1 MKRKIYNELIKWKKE
16 DINTPLMVVGAR
28 QIGKTYTIDDF
39 CKNEFTNYIY
49 IYIYINLLNNKE
61 IIEIFKENI
70 NTEEKI
76 KKMELSLG
84 HTIDYE
90 NTIIFFDEIQE
101 SEELISALKFFCESK
116 VSYKIICAGSLLG
129 VKINRFHSSFPVG
142 KVRIINMY
150 PMNFE
155 EFLWAMDYEIAIP
168 EIKRCYQENVKM
180 SDSIHEKLLN
190 YYRMFLCV
198 GGMPRMVLSLKET
211 QKILEVDKSIASN
224 IYKEYLMDMNK
235 YVTNVTEGI
244 KNETIYNSIPSQLAN
259 LSNKFQYGKINNNA
273 RKRDYETSL
282 DWLISSKMVLRS
294 NLVKKVEIPLKAY
307 IDNDYFKLY
316 LSDIGLL
323 VSILEIR
330 YNDIMLNKEFMYKG
344 VLAENYVATELI
356 HNYETLYYWQSEN
369 KAEIDFLI
377 NAKDGI
383 IPIEVKA
390 NTNNNS
396 KSLNLYM
403 EKYKPS
409 FAIRISSKNFGFENN
424 IKSVPLYAT
433 FCISEF
439 EC

>member
-28 QIGKTYTIDDF
+28 QIGKTYTIDEF
-39 CKNEFTNYIY
+39 CKNEFTN
-49 IYIYINLLNNKE
+49 YIYINLLNNKE

-244 KNETIYNSIPSQLAN
+244 KNETIYNSIPSQLTN

-307 IDNDYFKLY
+307 IDDDYFKLY

-369 KAEIDFLI
+369 RAKIDFLI

>member
-28 QIGKTYTIDDF
+28 QIGKTYTIDEF
-39 CKNEFTNYIY
+39 CKNEFTN
-49 IYIYINLLNNKE
+49 YIYINLLNNKE

-70 NTEEKI
+70 NTEDKI

-307 IDNDYFKLY
+307 VDDDYFKLY

-369 KAEIDFLI
+369 RAEIDFLI

>member
-28 QIGKTYTIDDF
+28 QIGKTYTIDEF
-39 CKNEFTNYIY
+39 CKNEFTN
-49 IYIYINLLNNKE
+49 YIYINLLNNKE

-198 GGMPRMVLSLKET
+198 GGMPRMVLSLKEI

-307 IDNDYFKLY
+307 IDDDYFKLY

-330 YNDIMLNKEFMYKG
+330 YDDIMLNKEFMYKG

-356 HNYETLYYWQSEN
+356 HNYETLYYWKSEN
-369 KAEIDFLI
+369 RAEIDFLI

>member
-28 QIGKTYTIDDF
+28 QMGKTYTIDEF
-39 CKNEFTNYIY
+39 CKNEFTN
-49 IYIYINLLNNKE
+49 YIYINLLNNKE

-356 HNYETLYYWQSEN
+356 HNYETLYYWQSGN
-369 KAEIDFLI
+369 RAEIDFLI
-377 NAKDGI
+377 NANGGI

>member
-28 QIGKTYTIDDF
+28 QIGKTYTIDEF
-39 CKNEFTNYIY
+39 CKNEFTN
-49 IYIYINLLNNKE
+49 YIYINLLNNKE

-101 SEELISALKFFCESK
+101 SEELISALKFFFESK

-224 IYKEYLMDMNK
+224 IYKEYLIDMNK

-356 HNYETLYYWQSEN
+356 HNYETLYYWQSGN
-369 KAEIDFLI
+369 RAEIDFLI

>member
-1 MKRKIYNELIKWKKE
+1 MKRKIYNELKWKKE

-28 QIGKTYTIDDF
+28 QIGKTYTIDEF
-39 CKNEFTNYIY
+39 CKNEFTN
-49 IYIYINLLNNKE
+49 YIYINLLNNKE

-198 GGMPRMVLSLKET
+198 GGMPRMVLSLKEI

-307 IDNDYFKLY
+307 IDDDYFKLY

-330 YNDIMLNKEFMYKG
+330 YDDIMLNKEFMYKG

-356 HNYETLYYWQSEN
+356 HNYETLYYWKSEN
-369 KAEIDFLI
+369 SAEIDFLI

>member
-28 QIGKTYTIDDF
+28 QIGKTYTIDEF
-39 CKNEFTNYIY
+39 CKNEFTN
-49 IYIYINLLNNKE
+49 YIYINLLNNKE

-76 KKMELSLG
+76 KKMELSFG

-369 KAEIDFLI
+369 RAEIDFLI

>member
-28 QIGKTYTIDDF
+28 QIGKTYTIDEF
-39 CKNEFTNYIY
+39 CKNEFTN
-49 IYIYINLLNNKE
+49 YIYINLLNNKE

-307 IDNDYFKLY
+307 IDDDYFKLY

-369 KAEIDFLI
+369 RAEIDFLI

-390 NTNNNS
+390 NINNNS

>member
-28 QIGKTYTIDDF
+28 QIGKTYTIDEF
-39 CKNEFTNYIY
+39 CKNEFTN
-49 IYIYINLLNNKE
+49 YIYINLLNNKE

-273 RKRDYETSL
+273 KKRDYETSL

-307 IDNDYFKLY
+307 INDDYFKLY

-369 KAEIDFLI
+369 RAEIDFLI

>member
-28 QIGKTYTIDDF
+28 QIGKTYTIDEF
-39 CKNEFTNYIY
+39 CKNEFTN
-49 IYIYINLLNNKE
+49 YIYINLLNNKE

-307 IDNDYFKLY
+307 VDDDYFKLY

-369 KAEIDFLI
+369 RAEIDFLI

>member
-28 QIGKTYTIDDF
+28 QIGKTYTIDEF
-39 CKNEFTNYIY
+39 CKNEFTN
-49 IYIYINLLNNKE
+49 YIYINLLNNKE

-307 IDNDYFKLY
+307 IDDDYFKLY

-369 KAEIDFLI
+369 RAEIDFLI

-390 NTNNNS
+390 NTNNNNNS

>member
-28 QIGKTYTIDDF
+28 QIGKTYTIDEF
-39 CKNEFTNYIY
+39 CKNEFTN
-49 IYIYINLLNNKE
+49 YIYINLLNNKE

-244 KNETIYNSIPSQLAN
+244 KNKTIYNSIPSQLAN

-294 NLVKKVEIPLKAY
+294 NLVKKVEIPIKAY
-307 IDNDYFKLY
+307 IDDDYFKLY

-356 HNYETLYYWQSEN
+356 HNYETLYYWKSEN
-369 KAEIDFLI
+369 RAEIDFLI

>member
-28 QIGKTYTIDDF
+28 QIGKTYTIDEF

-49 IYIYINLLNNKE
+49 INLLNNKE
-61 IIEIFKENI
+61 IVEIFKENI

-307 IDNDYFKLY
+307 IDDDYFKLY

-369 KAEIDFLI
+369 RAEIDFLI

-390 NTNNNS
+390 NINNNS

>member
-28 QIGKTYTIDDF
+28 QIGKTYTIDEF
-39 CKNEFTNYIY
+39 CKNEFTN
-49 IYIYINLLNNKE
+49 YIYINLLNNKE

-70 NTEEKI
+70 NTEDKI

-198 GGMPRMVLSLKET
+198 GGMPRMVLSLKEI

-244 KNETIYNSIPSQLAN
+244 KNKTIYNSIPSQLAN

-307 IDNDYFKLY
+307 IDDDYFKLY

-356 HNYETLYYWQSEN
+356 HNYETLYYWKSEN
-369 KAEIDFLI
+369 RAEIDFLI

>member
-28 QIGKTYTIDDF
+28 QIGKTYTIDEF
-39 CKNEFTNYIY
+39 CKNEFTN
-49 IYIYINLLNNKE
+49 YIYINLLNNKE

-84 HTIDYE
+84 YTIDYE

-180 SDSIHEKLLN
+180 SASIHEKLLN

-235 YVTNVTEGI
+235 YVTNVTEGN
-244 KNETIYNSIPSQLAN
+244 KNKTIYNSIPSQLAN

-307 IDNDYFKLY
+307 IDDDYFKLY

-369 KAEIDFLI
+369 RAEIDFLI

-383 IPIEVKA
+383 IPIEVNA
-390 NTNNNS
+390 ITNNNS

>member
-1 MKRKIYNELIKWKKE
+1 MEKE

-28 QIGKTYTIDDF
+28 QIGKTYTIDEF
-39 CKNEFTNYIY
+39 CKNEFIK
-49 IYIYINLLNNKE
+49 YIYINLLNNKE

-101 SEELISALKFFCESK
+101 SEELISALKFFFESK

-224 IYKEYLMDMNK
+224 IYKEYLIDMNK

-356 HNYETLYYWQSEN
+356 HNYETLYYWQSGN
-369 KAEIDFLI
+369 RAEIDFLI

-383 IPIEVKA
+383 IPIEVKV

>member
-1 MKRKIYNELIKWKKE
+1 MKRKIYNELKWKKE

-28 QIGKTYTIDDF
+28 QIGKTYTIDEF
-39 CKNEFTNYIY
+39 CKNEFTN
-49 IYIYINLLNNKE
+49 YIYINLLNNKE

-198 GGMPRMVLSLKET
+198 GGMPRMVLSLKEI

-282 DWLISSKMVLRS
+282 NWLISSKMVLRS

-307 IDNDYFKLY
+307 IDDGYFKLY

-330 YNDIMLNKEFMYKG
+330 YDDIMLNKEFMYKG

-356 HNYETLYYWQSEN
+356 HNYETLYYWKSEN
-369 KAEIDFLI
+369 RAEIDFLI

>member
-16 DINTPLMVVGAR
+16 DINTPLMVIGAR
-28 QIGKTYTIDDF
+28 QIGKTYTIDEF
-39 CKNEFTNYIY
+39 CKNEFIN
-49 IYIYINLLNNKE
+49 YIYINLLNNKE

-101 SEELISALKFFCESK
+101 SEELINALKFFCESK

-307 IDNDYFKLY
+307 IDDDYFKLY

-369 KAEIDFLI
+369 RAEIDFLI

>member
-1 MKRKIYNELIKWKKE
+1 MEKE

-28 QIGKTYTIDDF
+28 QIGKTYTIDEF
-39 CKNEFTNYIY
+39 CKNEFIK
-49 IYIYINLLNNKE
+49 YIYINLLNNKE

-101 SEELISALKFFCESK
+101 SEELISALKFFFESK

-294 NLVKKVEIPLKAY
+294 NLVKKVEIPLKVY

-356 HNYETLYYWQSEN
+356 HNYETLYYWQSGN
-369 KAEIDFLI
+369 RAEIDFLI

>member
-28 QIGKTYTIDDF
+28 QIGKTYTIDEF
-39 CKNEFTNYIY
+39 CKNEFTN
-49 IYIYINLLNNKE
+49 YIYINLLNNKE

-76 KKMELSLG
+76 KKMELSFG

-307 IDNDYFKLY
+307 IDDDYFKLY

-356 HNYETLYYWQSEN
+356 HNYETLYYWQSGN
-369 KAEIDFLI
+369 RAEIDFLI

>member
-1 MKRKIYNELIKWKKE
+1 MSFVKTNLLI
-16 DINTPLMVVGAR
+16 
-28 QIGKTYTIDDF
+28 
-39 CKNEFTNYIY
+39 
-49 IYIYINLLNNKE
+49 IYINLLNNKE

-101 SEELISALKFFCESK
+101 SEELISALKFFCERK

-198 GGMPRMVLSLKET
+198 GGMPRMVLSLKEI

-307 IDNDYFKLY
+307 IDDDYFKLY

-330 YNDIMLNKEFMYKG
+330 YDDIMLNKEFMYKG
-344 VLAENYVATELI
+344 ILAENYVATELI
-356 HNYETLYYWQSEN
+356 HNYETLYYWKSEN
-369 KAEIDFLI
+369 RAEIDFLI

-383 IPIEVKA
+383 IPIEVNA
-390 NTNNNS
+390 ITNNNS

>member
-1 MKRKIYNELIKWKKE
+1 MIFVKTNLLI
-16 DINTPLMVVGAR
+16 
-28 QIGKTYTIDDF
+28 
-39 CKNEFTNYIY
+39 

-90 NTIIFFDEIQE
+90 NTIIFFDEIQK

-142 KVRIINMY
+142 KVRIITMY

-307 IDNDYFKLY
+307 INDDYFKLY

-369 KAEIDFLI
+369 RAEIDFLI

>member
-28 QIGKTYTIDDF
+28 QIGKTYTIDEF
-39 CKNEFTNYIY
+39 CKNEFTN
-49 IYIYINLLNNKE
+49 YIYINLLNNKE

-142 KVRIINMY
+142 KVKIINMY

-244 KNETIYNSIPSQLAN
+244 KNKTIYNSIPSQLAN

-307 IDNDYFKLY
+307 IDDDYFKLY

-356 HNYETLYYWQSEN
+356 HNYETLYYWKSEN
-369 KAEIDFLI
+369 RAEIDFLI

>member
-28 QIGKTYTIDDF
+28 QIGKTYTIDEF
-39 CKNEFTNYIY
+39 CKNEFTN
-49 IYIYINLLNNKE
+49 YIYINLLNNKE

-101 SEELISALKFFCESK
+101 SEELIRALKFFCESK

-307 IDNDYFKLY
+307 IDDDYFKLY

-356 HNYETLYYWQSEN
+356 HNYETLYYWQSGN
-369 KAEIDFLI
+369 RAEIDFLI

>member
-16 DINTPLMVVGAR
+16 DINTPLMVIGAR
-28 QIGKTYTIDDF
+28 QIGKTYTIDEF
-39 CKNEFTNYIY
+39 CKNEFTN
-49 IYIYINLLNNKE
+49 YIYINLLNNKE

-244 KNETIYNSIPSQLAN
+244 KNKTIYNSIPSQLAN

-307 IDNDYFKLY
+307 IDDDYFKLY

-369 KAEIDFLI
+369 RAEIDFLI

>member
-28 QIGKTYTIDDF
+28 QIGKTYTIDEF
-39 CKNEFTNYIY
+39 CKNEFTN
-49 IYIYINLLNNKE
+49 YIYINLLNNKE

-294 NLVKKVEIPLKAY
+294 NLVKKVEIPLKVY

-330 YNDIMLNKEFMYKG
+330 YDDIMLNKEFMYKG

-356 HNYETLYYWQSEN
+356 HNYETLYYWQSGN
-369 KAEIDFLI
+369 RAEIDFLI

>member
-1 MKRKIYNELIKWKKE
+1 MKRKIYNELKWKKE

-28 QIGKTYTIDDF
+28 QIGKTYTIDEF
-39 CKNEFTNYIY
+39 CKNEFTN
-49 IYIYINLLNNKE
+49 YIYINLLNNKE

-198 GGMPRMVLSLKET
+198 GGMPRMVLSLKEI

-282 DWLISSKMVLRS
+282 NWLISSKMVLRS

-307 IDNDYFKLY
+307 IDDDYFKLY

-330 YNDIMLNKEFMYKG
+330 YDDIMLNKEFMYKG

-356 HNYETLYYWQSEN
+356 HNYETLYYWKSEN
-369 KAEIDFLI
+369 RAEIDFLI

>member
-28 QIGKTYTIDDF
+28 QIGKTYTIDEF
-39 CKNEFTNYIY
+39 CKNEFTN
-49 IYIYINLLNNKE
+49 YIYINLLNNKE

-101 SEELISALKFFCESK
+101 SEELISALKFFYESK

-142 KVRIINMY
+142 KVRIITMY

-356 HNYETLYYWQSEN
+356 HNYETLYYWQSGN
-369 KAEIDFLI
+369 RAEIDFLI

-424 IKSVPLYAT
+424 VKSVPLYAT

>member
-1 MKRKIYNELIKWKKE
+1 MSFVKTNLLI
-16 DINTPLMVVGAR
+16 
-28 QIGKTYTIDDF
+28 
-39 CKNEFTNYIY
+39 
-49 IYIYINLLNNKE
+49 IYINLLNNKE

-101 SEELISALKFFCESK
+101 SEELISALKFFCERK

-150 PMNFE
+150 PINFE

-198 GGMPRMVLSLKET
+198 GGMPRMVLSLKEI

-282 DWLISSKMVLRS
+282 NWLISSKMVLRS

-307 IDNDYFKLY
+307 IDDDYFKLY

-330 YNDIMLNKEFMYKG
+330 YDDIMLNKEFMYKG

-356 HNYETLYYWQSEN
+356 HNYETLYYWKSEN
-369 KAEIDFLI
+369 RAEIDFLI

-383 IPIEVKA
+383 IPIEVNA
-390 NTNNNS
+390 ITNNNS

>member
-28 QIGKTYTIDDF
+28 QIGKTYTIDEF
-39 CKNEFTNYIY
+39 CKNEFTN
-49 IYIYINLLNNKE
+49 YIYINLLNNKE

-294 NLVKKVEIPLKAY
+294 NLVKKVEIPIKAY
-307 IDNDYFKLY
+307 IDDDYFKLY

-356 HNYETLYYWQSEN
+356 HNYETLYYWQSGN
-369 KAEIDFLI
+369 RAEIDFLI

>member
-28 QIGKTYTIDDF
+28 QIGKTYTIDEF
-39 CKNEFTNYIY
+39 CKNEFTN
-49 IYIYINLLNNKE
+49 YIYINLLNNKE

-294 NLVKKVEIPLKAY
+294 NLVKKVEIPIKAY
-307 IDNDYFKLY
+307 IDDDYFKLY

-369 KAEIDFLI
+369 RAEIDFLI

>member
-28 QIGKTYTIDDF
+28 QIGKTYTIDEF
-39 CKNEFTNYIY
+39 CKNEFTN
-49 IYIYINLLNNKE
+49 YIYINLLNNKE

-142 KVRIINMY
+142 KVRIITMY

-307 IDNDYFKLY
+307 IDDDYFKLY

-356 HNYETLYYWQSEN
+356 HNYETLYYWQSGN
-369 KAEIDFLI
+369 RAEIDFLI

-383 IPIEVKA
+383 IPIEVKV